1 MKMPLV
7 EQSMSENEDSSEM
20 GMMGRHT
27 TGEDRV
33 RMVARQLAKPQTA
46 NWIASEAE
54 WSHGP
59 TKRVLER
66 LVDDGVLRRDESG
79 THTTY
84 SPDYR
89 RQAMQE
95 AMRLR
100 DSSHSVEELTD
111 RLADFKAQ
119 IRDWKDKFTVE
130 SPNHLRATLA
140 EDDLTPE
147 EEARRREIAREWEPL
162 QRRIQVLGFAI
173 REWDFLAPETQH
185 AEASN

>member
-1 MKMPLV
+1 
-7 EQSMSENEDSSEM
+7 MSEDEENSERGIM
-20 GMMGRHT
+20 ERHT

-33 RMVARQLAKPQTA
+33 RMVARQLSKPQTA

-66 LVDDGVLRRDESG
+66 LVEDGVLRRDESG

-84 SPDYR
+84 HPDYR

-100 DSSHSVEELTD
+100 DSSHSVKELTD
-111 RLADFKAQ
+111 RLAEFKAQ
-119 IRDWKDKFTVE
+119 IRDWKDEFAIE

-140 EDDLTPE
+140 EDDLSPE
-147 EEARRREIAREWEPL
+147 EESRRREIAREWEHL

-185 AEASN
+185 AEVGN

>member
-1 MKMPLV
+1 MTDEEPSLV
-7 EQSMSENEDSSEM
+7 ERQ
-20 GMMGRHT
+20 T

-33 RMVARQLAKPQTA
+33 RMVARQLSEPRTA

-66 LVDDGVLRRDESG
+66 LVEDGVLHRDDSG

-100 DSSHSVEELTD
+100 DGAQTVEELTD
-111 RLADFKAQ
+111 RLAEMKDR
-119 IRDWKDKFTVE
+119 IREWEDEFGVE
-130 SPNHLRATLA
+130 SPNQLRATVA
-140 EDDLTPE
+140 ESHVGPDE
-147 EEARRREIAREWEPL
+147 EKRRRDVARDWDHL
-162 QRRIQVLGFAI
+162 QRRIQIVGFAI
-173 REWDFLAPETQH
+173 REWDFLAPTADR
-185 AEASN
+185 AEANN